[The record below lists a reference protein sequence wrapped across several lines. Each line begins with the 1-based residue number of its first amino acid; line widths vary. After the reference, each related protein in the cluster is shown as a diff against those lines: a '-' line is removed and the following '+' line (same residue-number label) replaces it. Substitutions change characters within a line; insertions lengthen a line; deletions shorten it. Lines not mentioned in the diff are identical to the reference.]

1 MPNLLAHS
9 LLVKR
14 LYNNEVEKSSIE
26 KKSFLVGNYDFL
38 VLGSLG
44 PDPLFYTGILPSH
57 GLHLLTASKKV
68 GNKLHKLDGKKLFKR
83 MVEQVYFI
91 ENDKERNRYCAFV
104 LGQFAHY
111 LLDRISHPYILYESG
126 FDENGRITSHYHH
139 DHAYFETK
147 LDCALAKRYTLS
159 HFLSDPEDVI
169 PDNPRN
175 LALID
180 SYFVPAIEQVL
191 EIKKIAKKTY
201 SNGILNMRKLLKK
214 FSHSPKRSKL
224 YPKSISLSGMCFPS
238 EIDLSVLNEE
248 KKEWLDPVTG
258 EKHEESFLEL
268 HSAAYELLKELYHD
282 LMTRGFNY
290 DTFQKYIDGKDYYGS
305 LPGSKRQYHR

>member
-14 LYNNEVEKSSIE
+14 LYNNEVEKNSIE

-111 LLDRISHPYILYESG
+111 LLDRISHPYIL
-126 FDENGRITSHYHH
+126 
-139 DHAYFETK
+139 
-147 LDCALAKRYTLS
+147 
-159 HFLSDPEDVI
+159 
-169 PDNPRN
+169 
-175 LALID
+175 
-180 SYFVPAIEQVL
+180 
-191 EIKKIAKKTY
+191 
-201 SNGILNMRKLLKK
+201 
-214 FSHSPKRSKL
+214 
-224 YPKSISLSGMCFPS
+224 
-238 EIDLSVLNEE
+238 
-248 KKEWLDPVTG
+248 
-258 EKHEESFLEL
+258 
-268 HSAAYELLKELYHD
+268 
-282 LMTRGFNY
+282 
-290 DTFQKYIDGKDYYGS
+290 
-305 LPGSKRQYHR
+305 